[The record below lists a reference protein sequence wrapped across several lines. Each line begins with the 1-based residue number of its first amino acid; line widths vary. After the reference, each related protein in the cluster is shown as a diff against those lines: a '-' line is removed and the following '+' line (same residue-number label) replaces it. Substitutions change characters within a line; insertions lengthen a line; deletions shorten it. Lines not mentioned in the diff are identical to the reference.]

1 MHRLLPIR
9 GRQVVLLT
17 GAPPPVG
24 CLRGWCLSVI
34 AVGEGTHIRLRTF
47 PWLLLLYL
55 LLRLCKTG

>member
-17 GAPPPVG
+17 GAPPTVG

-34 AVGEGTHIRLRTF
+34 AVGERTHIRLRTLT
-47 PWLLLLYL
+47 WLFLLYL